1 MGKLADAKNGSTP
14 IRTLTREQ
22 KRGLAPMEHARWCA
36 ERWLGGWV
44 HDVNRDDDRHRH
56 PDLLPWAS
64 LLDAERRIDHA
75 QIEQLADALAAEG
88 LGIFPG

>member
-1 MGKLADAKNGSTP
+1 MVLP
-14 IRTLTREQ
+14 VTLT
-22 KRGLAPMEHARWCA
+22 MEHARWCA

-44 HDVNRDDDRHRH
+44 QDLNRDDDRHRH

-64 LLDAERRIDHA
+64 LVDAERRFDHA